1 MCVRALIRMA
11 GRLARCPYT
20 LGVCL
25 FSCKINVK
33 QCLIIFQQ
41 DFKIE
46 PLPRMKLHNK
56 VEAYVSKETSI
67 SLARRRVPRHIL
79 IEATVWIRGSSP
91 RSLPGE

>member
-41 DFKIE
+41 DFKIART
-46 PLPRMKLHNK
+46 PRMKLHNK
-56 VEAYVSKETSI
+56 VEVSKETSI
-67 SLARRRVPRHIL
+67 YLPRRRVPRHIIL